1 VNEDGVPVSVS
12 GGFLKSFA
20 APFLDAFGPESLFSR
35 TLSDYLTMGL
45 ARMLIAKGRLMEAD
59 PVAIFSDDE
68 AMDVLRSLGRSH
80 PNLKTLFLQEPLGH
94 VPLGAIEQSFD
105 ALFGT
110 ATFRSWLESFESR
123 AFESC
128 RELTKQLS

>member
-1 VNEDGVPVSVS
+1 VNDGVAVSVS
-12 GGFLKSFA
+12 DGFLKSFA
-20 APFLDAFGPESLFSR
+20 APFLEAFRPESLFAR

-45 ARMLIAKGRLMEAD
+45 ARMLIAKGHLMETD

-68 AMDVLRSLGRSH
+68 AIDVLRSLGRSH
-80 PNLKTLFLQEPLGH
+80 PNLKTLFFQEPLGH
-94 VPLGAIEQSFD
+94 VPVGAIEESFD

-110 ATFRSWLESFESR
+110 ATFRAWLGSFESR

-128 RELTKQLS
+128 RELTKQPS